1 MSMAAMAFGAPRRSA
16 GGGLIS
22 RLSHGAL
29 RVGGRRPPSHHRKK
43 KSRHHKRGG
52 GHGSRGV
59 RLSNE
64 FLKTVLLMN
73 VVRGLMHGS

>member
-16 GGGLIS
+16 RGGIIS

-29 RVGGRRPPSHHRKK
+29 RVGGRRPAVHHHKK
-43 KSRHHKRGG
+43 KRRQKAPAH
-52 GHGSRGV
+52 HGSRGV

-73 VVRGLMHGS
+73 VVRGLMHQ